1 MPASNSNR
9 SRSRARAGE
18 VGRVLAVGDAVIYAV
33 DSGHLG
39 VLAPKSATLERKL
52 RAIPDV
58 TVGNDPDGPTNAVT
72 KAIRLVEV
80 RALLQQHYAARHAQP
95 AGPTVA
101 LRRGGLW

>member
-1 MPASNSNR
+1 MLAATSHR

-18 VGRVLAVGDAVIYAV
+18 VGRVLTVGDAVIYAV

-72 KAIRLVEV
+72 KAIRLFEV
-80 RALLQQHYAARHAQP
+80 RALLLRHYAANRSAS
-95 AGPTVA
+95 AGPTIA
-101 LRRGGLW
+101 LRRGRLW